1 MNGFDEEDDLNIAQD
16 TSADILNKGREA
28 SSDALANS
36 SFVDGD
42 GEPSVFPSGE
52 TNEWGGNLRN
62 EGRKVMLR
70 RDKNGKVSGYS
81 TTTSMITKDDD
92 GSFVVIP
99 TVVDGRELSSEDAVS
114 HYRKTGEYWGKAND
128 EDSAREIARKV
139 HERHQSGYQRKWND
153 YIHSHWDDMSDDIR
167 NDAGIA
173 EEHARRVGGN
183 SDMSNVA
190 QNQPTFTRDEMLD
203 RFANGGGYT
212 EEEVDSMTDDQYNDF
227 IKTSEEYFSAHPTME
242 MRRAKAQK
250 NKERWDYADN
260 LAKMADYVVQQTED
274 DPDFANDYSEAKKYS
289 EMLKQYGRNFG
300 NLSAE
305 DQIAFAENIGKMYED
320 AKNRRGFVEKMADSF
335 ARGHESFAAFIY
347 RGAKLLQPNELD
359 ESDMQT
365 LEGSRRTQELADIM
379 HPKQSGSYKDNKD
392 IGDWIDY
399 IAENAAENVERIA
412 VGAAAS
418 TAGAILAPY
427 LGVSAGVGAIAGGTA
442 GTLLLNG
449 GEAVSDQLD
458 EAASDKNINFSR
470 GHALAQTGW
479 YSILDGALGVDKFFG
494 NVFSKAVRALGK
506 GVVKE
511 GAAKALAETAKNS
524 TLGGFLKSYGRN
536 ILEEAIQEPAQSQIG
551 GRGRRYLQT
560 GSALTADEL
569 EAKRSGRDSNPV
581 LTATIDEGLGGAG
594 AAAILGFFG
603 GAANSINANR
613 VVKLYDN
620 MLKELKKETNYN
632 SFSTEE
638 RLLITQ
644 RLANDALLE
653 TSGIFKEGAKEKI
666 QKMSDEINSALSSQG
681 RAYVDMFKQQ
691 FSALPMDEALAA
703 ASAAGIKTRFN
714 ADSMN
719 GQREELSIGVD
730 GGETKTLT
738 SPETGIRVSRHVN
751 AEGKVSYAVENVPN
765 MKSPFANCVFDTGD
779 EKTDFEN
786 AVKYASELDVYNQYR
801 AKQQE
806 DKRKAIDRVYRN
818 MYGERSPELVFVDRP
833 NVAERKLLPV
843 GHKAAYV
850 LNGNRVLVDADAVDT
865 LGSLYTLLGHERS
878 HADIAEGFAKES
890 FAPGGPTAEQIGKV
904 EEGRQK
910 YFGKDKAGKEQIK
923 GSEKTTNLN
932 RQVSAFEVNDIYN
945 KAVDANGNF
954 SLGKFR
960 MEFEKLFDLDGVSD
974 KNLRKFADMLGSGK
988 NDAQSIRDGL
998 TALYINNEK
1007 RRKMIGTESGSPDVV
1022 RKGNDW
1028 GGDIVRTGEEMVVE
1042 RMSINDLYN
1051 ALSSSSRGLLSEGA
1065 ARLAKAIGIKMA
1077 FDMGVDPSLITSA
1090 DVQKE
1095 LGHILRSGYAGKTSK
1110 YERPGAITSNE
1121 DAAPEEAA
1129 NKAVESEDA
1138 PAATPVAPAETTA
1151 VETAPVAPKGGTYL
1165 EPMVDG
1171 EGEDIPVGTVIQ
1183 RKDGRM
1189 FTKAN
1194 NGWITDFEDKKVTTT
1209 DSDATADGW
1218 RYVTQGKAI
1227 PASTETKINKNS
1239 AQVDKKAPEKAE
1251 AVPQNASKATEKT
1264 ATEKAEEKPVE
1275 KKPEAGNFKQQHT
1288 AEVTK
1293 EASGGREVARF
1304 VDKDGVLHVKNEQDV
1319 GGKPRVTETLID
1331 KEGNIVPKPAE
1342 NAPQSA
1348 PSEKGVT
1355 SQAKPTEASKAAP
1368 VASEAK
1374 VAEKPA
1380 PKTEKDSLFDSMVES
1395 AESKTPAKKG
1405 ETKYDKARKI
1415 PGLPRN
1421 AKGKRLYPADPAE
1434 LLNQY
1439 EELLN
1444 HPDHTASTL
1453 REAIDTVNS
1462 DWGKKVTYKKV
1473 TDEHNARL
1481 AKIIEAANDRVSKLE
1496 DQQREE
1502 RGQRNADRAHNRQS
1516 VMSVEEERDM
1526 LKWYRDYMA
1535 NNAAW
1540 INAFIQGNRWNG
1552 LMAEPPVTYRFKPG
1566 TYYAYPVWGYRTSD
1580 DGTVREHD
1588 LEDKYPAREFFE
1600 VEYWDRNYKGHKKG
1614 DVKGIKFRDGADLN
1628 AYHMLFGKTTREST
1642 ATEPIRDQSKVDLS
1656 FHGAFGED
1664 KLADSGIE
1672 FDDRANGSDISYE
1685 EIFDQLVDQYYEMR
1699 DLWGKHQRGE
1709 GEAAMVAEM
1718 EAARE
1723 AERAAN
1729 PETEYNDQRIAED
1742 DEAMKALYGDEE
1754 FGTMADDI
1762 LLTAYEI
1769 FGDPDIMNK
1778 SEGEMIAGGV
1788 RNDIPE
1794 VYKTYSDTKL
1804 MRMAYDHDPNA
1815 FGLLYDRFMVNTKEN
1830 GGGLP
1835 HKFAILGVPEGRID
1849 DLCGKVWDRFLSNS
1863 MYRKSDSAY
1872 HKYNANTM
1880 ILGMA
1885 DFVYKDYKRLENGLA
1900 NRKGGETLNLDEAV
1914 EDDSGDKMN
1923 RMDAISQEAVDEIN
1937 ALNGHVNRYN
1947 EYRAAVDKVA
1957 NILEYLSDGRA
1968 KMLRALL
1975 AADSGIG
1982 EEAET
1987 VADTEHTDDFG
1998 NLESLKKLNSREK
2011 RYSTRTLAKAASLAG
2026 MPPYLYIHE
2035 LGDLFKEIK
2044 AAHTGKDRQGKRIAL
2059 MVEPEVEAAYTNNE
2073 LSDFMEDDRKGMWAF
2088 MTRLADERLDN
2099 ATIAKRWNDTLKDTG
2114 DSVGANTVRGVLS
2127 KAKLLYGWM
2136 DPRPS
2141 EGSKY
2146 QQQLSLDTEGQTS
2159 SREISDFA
2167 KMKLRT
2173 GLSEKKVTDIVRG
2186 RFGLGKLEA
2195 ANEVSK
2201 AKSAISRKTKSGV
2214 SQGDLFAAAGIAE
2227 EKAEA
2232 AKKVPFRELTNF
2244 IRDRIEKAEDGFV
2257 EIVNAVKDK
2266 YGVTDSLAT
2275 ERVERELRK
2284 ANARMEK
2291 ERAKKEGLRNTRMT
2305 ETPVVTPSTVKYGKA
2320 EQVEEVKQ
2328 KTFDDMVAD
2337 VREMM
2342 FEGISEQD
2350 IVSTVMND
2358 YGETE
2363 AIAKMVVARVRGES
2377 EDAAKVVRGG
2387 EKIGDGVKY
2396 HFFSEEFT
2404 ARDELVS
2411 RLGEGEVERLD
2422 KVWKDE
2428 QARKSAMRKVGA
2440 LMSFWNMDATKLS
2453 SLLAKR
2459 GLSEEKIA
2467 KTVNNKDFVQLVN
2480 AADGLGLTKE
2490 EIAKTIDNG
2499 NSEKVVSEL
2508 MGQGFTEI
2516 EAREM
2521 VASFLSD
2528 VGNSEEEQKIVS
2540 NFSAKALSGS
2550 RKDKSVIAEMMER
2563 HGAADAESYTSKSAT
2578 KRKRGSRESV
2588 LAMTQKDLFGDFFSF
2603 KSEDAAG
2610 GNEDIR
2616 YKTADEVLAMSDDE
2630 KRKNGILPSPSG
2642 MRRYVLDVH
2651 GKWGVWRGIIVP
2663 ETEEGRKEL
2672 DRDKAGRIG
2681 IWAKSLRDAIHIA
2694 KTNYIYDNS
2703 PFAYRRAK
2711 GNFTI
2716 EEKKAYNDISW
2727 RPVWIHGYTSDR
2739 PGGMAYWYPGK
2750 TEAKAQHKDYA
2761 AIIDEIERKIDAV
2774 QKREFENARRKNQ
2787 GSAGENDSSGGAG
2800 GRSGLGYGARGGRGV
2815 GASVSGVGGGV
2826 RPNIGARS
2834 GAAVIPSGEAGRVAK
2849 AGTAVQRDLFDPF
2862 YDRSVS
2868 LKTIIGENGAID
2880 DKNLPIA
2887 KQMLGGRKWHTLS
2900 HDEKRRIVDATG
2912 WQLNAKDG
2920 KWRKVGP
2927 GFDLEKTN
2935 RLGEVF
2941 DAVEDLRN
2949 KQKAT
2954 GRKVDEFALN
2964 QRITEEFRK
2973 AIPEEL
2979 LKMYP
2984 KLRELKFRIVDS
2996 IPHKGSNSV
3005 AAGGFDNRRFMI
3017 LFDKRFSPNGKE
3029 KNPQELFRV
3038 IFEHEVQHAI
3048 QNIEGFFGASR
3059 FAKPD
3064 NAVGLEMEREAHNTP
3079 YAEDGELLED
3089 TEMSSDTITSSGY
3102 PKPEREMDI
3111 RYKSSDDIVTSAED
3125 QAYLDAVKSGDT
3137 EAALRMIR
3145 KAAKKAMPNTKV
3157 VDEDGLPL
3165 VVYHGTNNPFNRFSE
3180 VNRGKNDYGWFGRG
3194 FYFFAPVNGDVDTAM
3209 SAAKDY
3215 GKRVVPAFVNIVNP
3229 NRTNAADTFTPDMVK
3244 ADRYSADAKSKGH
3257 DGTIAEHGDVDEIV
3271 AFNPTQIKSA
3281 DIAYDDDG
3289 NVIPLSHRFNPD
3301 MEDIRYKTSGL
3312 YTGSAAD
3319 YDVPSLLKVG
3329 TGEGSQVYGWGLYAS
3344 NQRGVAEDYAEWAKT
3359 DPLSRYTM
3367 IFRNGEKVR
3376 AVDSPTTLKETAE
3389 EYLQRLHISDIRW
3402 IKDTIKRG
3410 DRGFEAEVGNNVLLH
3425 FYGKEWENIFYNKM
3439 PEKMRQQVYR
3449 SSVMLARYVKDHIND
3464 YTYKEIPSTGRNIYE
3479 QTFFTNRAPGDES
3492 HLLNWYEPVSE
3503 ENARRAID
3511 AVKSLGLDQR
3521 DLDAT
3526 FGGDWENKLRE
3537 ATGQKVYQMVTDAFA
3552 NLDVDNAEKSASE
3565 LLAKFDI
3572 DGIKYPVD
3580 SYGKDVKNGDE
3591 AGWNYVS
3598 FRDDNITV
3606 DHKWV
3611 DGTQMFKTS
3620 DPAYIAADSA
3630 DAVFANRESQES
3642 KGLYWGKDIV
3652 RPSVKDRE
3660 LERIAQ
3666 EANDVPGAKDAV
3678 VEKAL
3683 GGEGLNER
3691 EMRQLVL
3698 IERDALNRLN
3708 GVATGMNT
3716 DNAKSRSEEYDL
3728 AQKGLDRISLAVQ
3741 RAISHAGATLREA
3754 QKAAWFDTTRDQLA
3768 YLERHVRA
3776 TMAKQGVSGEIP
3788 EAVKKMLDTQAK
3800 ALADANREVAKAQAE
3815 LAKANEEAKMLSRDL
3830 EIERARGGKPFRM
3843 SGDAREKL
3851 ASLSKKYGFS
3861 VTANTMNAIGA
3872 LARLG
3877 GVSNIRT
3884 AGPGEGTV
3892 ISLTDEMREC
3902 FGQILADAD
3911 GDFDKALGL
3920 IHGTMDNRFDSA
3932 FAQYR
3937 AEMEKTPS
3945 PDGTKSGKRK
3955 VIREKAKKQSEN
3967 FAQKNHPALDIG
3979 RIAPS
3984 GKNLDAMKRKVERER
3999 AEAIEM
4005 LGDFFANDEMKREVV
4020 GNYLRDF
4027 MRYYALENPSKTN
4040 DEVLQAMLDEA
4051 NAIDPEHEYRHAEM
4065 ADVLLGDNGYISR
4078 TRERVST
4085 RMANLQKAL
4094 SLAKSGDLKGAAKA
4108 AGISYRSDTDLIL
4121 ELDHKLRGKINRAL
4135 DSLDRAMA
4143 DSASGAG
4150 EDAAN
4155 ALRENINEMVNAL
4168 RDIHSGGDV
4177 GEMLDKYL
4185 HLVES
4190 MRNARRESTI
4200 LDTINRHIAELNRRL
4215 AENDFEPKAKRVKP
4229 NVESYS
4235 KVVRRKMEERDK
4247 LRKRFEAARASYEY
4261 RKRSSVARLT
4271 SDIFEILGEVK
4282 SIAGALDFSSVLRQ
4296 GGQLTWAHP
4305 LLFAKNFRKMLS
4317 VFLNEDKAQA
4327 AMDEIRSRPNAK
4339 YYEAAGV
4346 DFTDWGRDAVNKD
4359 DRFLLNQY
4367 RRITGWKPLRVSVEA
4382 SERAFSMYLNLMRA
4396 DVFDH
4401 LVAASTYGD
4410 ASKMSQKT
4418 LEAIGD
4424 FINIGS
4430 QRGAF
4435 HSHSEFEKA
4444 VKSSVPFLNSFL
4456 WSPRNVISRFQFL
4469 WQTAKLAMPWANP
4482 YGDKAL
4488 RGLFAK
4494 ELLRYFGG
4502 VAVAITF
4509 SKFISDLIRGD
4520 DEPPEDLVLDPRSSE
4535 FLKVKFGKTRVDFLS
4550 GLAQSIVFSARM
4562 APKWIGGGMTVNA
4575 RGEARPTDHT
4585 AVLGRFMRSK
4595 FSPAMGIIWDMG
4607 TGSTFDKQEIIYS
4620 NPFAYNKDEAGIVSY
4635 IAGQIFPL
4643 TLSDLWEQASQSG
4656 LSNAAI
4662 TSIGTILGLG
4672 TNTYDYNTYNNL
4684 SADYRFYKKLYT
4696 NAESQDEK
4704 DRLLK
4709 YYPMLKMAGSIEAQI
4724 KRVNKIKSDIKKLQ
4738 KAGGDTSVLDDML
4751 EREKKIAINMIM
4763 GFNHPGQTD

>member
-28 SSDALANS
+28 SSDALANTQGVQTPAVE
-36 SFVDGD
+36 FV
-42 GEPSVFPSGE
+42 PSVGTAPS
-52 TNEWGGNLRN
+52 
-62 EGRKVMLR
+62 
-70 RDKNGKVSGYS
+70 
-81 TTTSMITKDDD
+81 
-92 GSFVVIP
+92 
-99 TVVDGRELSSEDAVS
+99 
-114 HYRKTGEYWGKAND
+114 
-128 EDSAREIARKV
+128 
-139 HERHQSGYQRKWND
+139 
-153 YIHSHWDDMSDDIR
+153 
-167 NDAGIA
+167 
-173 EEHARRVGGN
+173 
-183 SDMSNVA
+183 
-190 QNQPTFTRDEMLD
+190 FTRDEMLD

-227 IKTSEEYFSAHPTME
+227 IKTSEEYFSTHPTME

-274 DPDFANDYSEAKKYS
+274 DPDLANDNSEAKKYS
-289 EMLKQYGRNFG
+289 EVLKQYGRNFG

-305 DQIAFAENIGKMYED
+305 DQIAFAENVGKMYED

-335 ARGHESFAAFIY
+335 ARGHESLAAFIY

-365 LEGSRRTQELADIM
+365 LEGSRRTQEIADIM

-427 LGVSAGVGAIAGGTA
+427 LGVSAGVGAIAGGTG

-494 NVFSKAVRALGK
+494 NVFSKAVRALGR

-569 EAKRSGRDSNPV
+569 EAKRSGKDSNPV

-751 AEGKVSYAVENVPN
+751 AEGKVSYAVENAPN

-786 AVKYASELDVYNQYR
+786 AVKYASELDIYNQYR

-1051 ALSSSSRGLLSEGA
+1051 ALSSSSRGILSEVA

-1138 PAATPVAPAETTA
+1138 PAATSAAPVETAT

-1183 RKDGRM
+1183 RRDGRM
-1189 FTKAN
+1189 FTKTE
-1194 NGWITDFEDKKVTTT
+1194 NGWVTDFEDKKVMTS
-1209 DSDATADGW
+1209 DSDATTGGW
-1218 RYVTQGKAI
+1218 RYVTQGKVT
-1227 PASTETKINKNS
+1227 PVSTETKINKNS

-1275 KKPEAGNFKQQHT
+1275 KKPEAGNSKQQHT

-1319 GGKPRVTETLID
+1319 GGKLRVTETLID
-1331 KEGNIVPKPAE
+1331 KEGNVVSKPAE
-1342 NAPQSA
+1342 NASQSA
-1348 PSEKGVT
+1348 PSEKDVT
-1355 SQAKPTEASKAAP
+1355 SQAKPTESAEAAP

-1374 VAEKPA
+1374 VEDKPTEKPA
-1380 PKTEKDSLFDSMVES
+1380 LKTEKDSLFDSMVES
-1395 AESKTPAKKG
+1395 AESKTPNKKG

-1421 AKGKRLYPADPAE
+1421 AKGRRLYPADPAE

-1439 EELLN
+1439 EKLLN

-1481 AKIIEAANDRVSKLE
+1481 AKIIDTANDRVSKLE

-1526 LKWYRDYMA
+1526 LKWYRGYMA

-1566 TYYAYPVWGYRTSD
+1566 TYYAYPVWGYRTVE

-1614 DVKGIKFRDGADLN
+1614 DVKGIKFRDDVDLN
-1628 AYHMLFGKTTREST
+1628 LYHMLFGKTTREST

-1699 DLWGKHQRGE
+1699 DLWGKHQGGE
-1709 GEAAMVAEM
+1709 GEAARVAEM

-1762 LLTAYEI
+1762 LLAAYEI

-1788 RNDIPE
+1788 RNYIPE
-1794 VYKTYSDTKL
+1794 VYKSYSDTKL

-1885 DFVYKDYKRLENGLA
+1885 DFIYKDYKRLENGLA
-1900 NRKGGETLNLDEAV
+1900 NRKGGEALNLDEAV
-1914 EDDSGDKMN
+1914 EDDSGDKMS
-1923 RMDAISQEAVDEIN
+1923 RMDAISQEAVDEVN
-1937 ALNGHVNRYN
+1937 ALNGRVNRYN

-1975 AADSGIG
+1975 TADSGIG

-2011 RYSTRTLAKAASLAG
+2011 RYSTRTLAKAAAIAG

-2044 AAHTGKDRQGKRIAL
+2044 AAHTGKDREGKRIAL
-2059 MVEPEVEAAYTNNE
+2059 MVEPEVETAYTNNE
-2073 LSDFMEDDRKGMWAF
+2073 LSDFMEDDKKGMWAF

-2146 QQQLSLDTEGQTS
+2146 QQQLGLDTEEQTS
-2159 SREISDFA
+2159 SREILDFA

-2173 GLSEKKVTDIVRG
+2173 GLSEKKVTDIVQG

-2305 ETPVVTPSTVKYGKA
+2305 ETPVVTPYTVKYGKA
-2320 EQVEEVKQ
+2320 ERVEEVKQ

-2342 FEGISEQD
+2342 SEGISEQD

-2377 EDAAKVVRGG
+2377 EDTAKVVGG
-2387 EKIGDGVKY
+2387 SEKIGDGVKY

-2490 EIAKTIDNG
+2490 EVAKTIDDG

-2550 RKDKSVIAEMMER
+2550 RKDKRVIAEMMER
-2563 HGAADAESYTSKSAT
+2563 HGAADTESYTSKSAT

-2588 LAMTQKDLFGDFFSF
+2588 LAMTQKELFGDLFSF

-2787 GSAGENDSSGGAG
+2787 GSAGENDSSGGTG

-2815 GASVSGVGGGV
+2815 GASVPGVGGGV
-2826 RPNIGARS
+2826 RPDIGARS

-2941 DAVEDLRN
+2941 DAVEDLRK

-2954 GRKVDEFALN
+2954 GREVDEFALN

-3017 LFDKRFSPNGKE
+3017 LFDKRFSPNGEE

-3089 TEMSSDTITSSGY
+3089 TELPSDTITSSGY

-3111 RYKSSDDIVTSAED
+3111 RYK
-3125 QAYLDAVKSGDT
+3125 
-3137 EAALRMIR
+3137 
-3145 KAAKKAMPNTKV
+3145 
-3157 VDEDGLPL
+3157 
-3165 VVYHGTNNPFNRFSE
+3165 
-3180 VNRGKNDYGWFGRG
+3180 
-3194 FYFFAPVNGDVDTAM
+3194 
-3209 SAAKDY
+3209 
-3215 GKRVVPAFVNIVNP
+3215 
-3229 NRTNAADTFTPDMVK
+3229 
-3244 ADRYSADAKSKGH
+3244 
-3257 DGTIAEHGDVDEIV
+3257 
-3271 AFNPTQIKSA
+3271 
-3281 DIAYDDDG
+3281 
-3289 NVIPLSHRFNPD
+3289 
-3301 MEDIRYKTSGL
+3301 TSGL
-3312 YTGSAAD
+3312 YTGSSAN
-3319 YDVPSLLKVG
+3319 YDAPSLLKVG

-3389 EYLQRLHISDIRW
+3389 EYLQRLHISDVRW
-3402 IKDTIKRG
+3402 IKDAIKRG
-3410 DRGFEAEVGNNVLLH
+3410 DRGLEAEVINNVLLH

-3464 YTYKEIPSTGRNIYE
+3464 YTYKEIPPTGRNVYE

-3503 ENARRAID
+3503 ENAKRAID
-3511 AVKSLGLDQR
+3511 AVKSLGLDRR

-3526 FGGDWENKLRE
+3526 FGSDWENKLRE

-3620 DPAYIAADSA
+3620 DPAYIAADSD

-3788 EAVKKMLDTQAK
+3788 EAVKKMLDEQAK

-3945 PDGTKSGKRK
+3945 PDGTKSGKRR
-3955 VIREKAKKQSEN
+3955 VIREKAKKQSED
-3967 FAQKNHPALDIG
+3967 FVQKNHPALDIG

-4027 MRYYALENPSKTN
+4027 MRYYALENPSRTN
-4040 DEVLQAMLDEA
+4040 DEVLQAMVDEA

-4065 ADVLLGDNGYISR
+4065 ADVLLGDNGYTSR

-4085 RMANLQKAL
+4085 RMADLQKAL

-4150 EDAAN
+4150 ENAAN

-4177 GEMLDKYL
+4177 VEMLDKYL

-4190 MRNARRESTI
+4190 MKNARRESTI

-4327 AMDEIRSRPNAK
+4327 TMDEIRSRPNAK

-4410 ASKMSQKT
+4410 ASKMSQKA
-4418 LEAIGD
+4418 LKAIGD

-4509 SKFISDLIRGD
+4509 AKFISDLIRGD

-4535 FLKVKFGKTRVDFLS
+4535 FLKVKFGNTRVDFLS

-4585 AVLGRFMRSK
+4585 AVLGRFLRSK

-4607 TGSTFDKQEIIYS
+4607 TGSTFDKQEITYS

-4684 SADYRFYKKLYT
+4684 SADYKFYKRLYV

-4738 KAGGDTSVLDDML
+4738 KVGGDTSVLDDML

>member
-1 MNGFDEEDDLNIAQD
+1 
-16 TSADILNKGREA
+16 
-28 SSDALANS
+28 
-36 SFVDGD
+36 
-42 GEPSVFPSGE
+42 
-52 TNEWGGNLRN
+52 
-62 EGRKVMLR
+62 
-70 RDKNGKVSGYS
+70 
-81 TTTSMITKDDD
+81 
-92 GSFVVIP
+92 
-99 TVVDGRELSSEDAVS
+99 
-114 HYRKTGEYWGKAND
+114 
-128 EDSAREIARKV
+128 
-139 HERHQSGYQRKWND
+139 
-153 YIHSHWDDMSDDIR
+153 
-167 NDAGIA
+167 
-173 EEHARRVGGN
+173 
-183 SDMSNVA
+183 
-190 QNQPTFTRDEMLD
+190 
-203 RFANGGGYT
+203 
-212 EEEVDSMTDDQYNDF
+212 
-227 IKTSEEYFSAHPTME
+227 
-242 MRRAKAQK
+242 
-250 NKERWDYADN
+250 
-260 LAKMADYVVQQTED
+260 
-274 DPDFANDYSEAKKYS
+274 
-289 EMLKQYGRNFG
+289 
-300 NLSAE
+300 
-305 DQIAFAENIGKMYED
+305 
-320 AKNRRGFVEKMADSF
+320 
-335 ARGHESFAAFIY
+335 
-347 RGAKLLQPNELD
+347 
-359 ESDMQT
+359 
-365 LEGSRRTQELADIM
+365 
-379 HPKQSGSYKDNKD
+379 
-392 IGDWIDY
+392 
-399 IAENAAENVERIA
+399 
-412 VGAAAS
+412 
-418 TAGAILAPY
+418 
-427 LGVSAGVGAIAGGTA
+427 
-442 GTLLLNG
+442 
-449 GEAVSDQLD
+449 
-458 EAASDKNINFSR
+458 
-470 GHALAQTGW
+470 
-479 YSILDGALGVDKFFG
+479 
-494 NVFSKAVRALGK
+494 
-506 GVVKE
+506 
-511 GAAKALAETAKNS
+511 
-524 TLGGFLKSYGRN
+524 
-536 ILEEAIQEPAQSQIG
+536 
-551 GRGRRYLQT
+551 
-560 GSALTADEL
+560 
-569 EAKRSGRDSNPV
+569 
-581 LTATIDEGLGGAG
+581 
-594 AAAILGFFG
+594 
-603 GAANSINANR
+603 
-613 VVKLYDN
+613 
-620 MLKELKKETNYN
+620 
-632 SFSTEE
+632 
-638 RLLITQ
+638 
-644 RLANDALLE
+644 
-653 TSGIFKEGAKEKI
+653 
-666 QKMSDEINSALSSQG
+666 
-681 RAYVDMFKQQ
+681 
-691 FSALPMDEALAA
+691 
-703 ASAAGIKTRFN
+703 
-714 ADSMN
+714 
-719 GQREELSIGVD
+719 
-730 GGETKTLT
+730 
-738 SPETGIRVSRHVN
+738 
-751 AEGKVSYAVENVPN
+751 
-765 MKSPFANCVFDTGD
+765 
-779 EKTDFEN
+779 
-786 AVKYASELDVYNQYR
+786 
-801 AKQQE
+801 
-806 DKRKAIDRVYRN
+806 
-818 MYGERSPELVFVDRP
+818 
-833 NVAERKLLPV
+833 
-843 GHKAAYV
+843 
-850 LNGNRVLVDADAVDT
+850 
-865 LGSLYTLLGHERS
+865 
-878 HADIAEGFAKES
+878 
-890 FAPGGPTAEQIGKV
+890 
-904 EEGRQK
+904 
-910 YFGKDKAGKEQIK
+910 
-923 GSEKTTNLN
+923 
-932 RQVSAFEVNDIYN
+932 
-945 KAVDANGNF
+945 
-954 SLGKFR
+954 
-960 MEFEKLFDLDGVSD
+960 
-974 KNLRKFADMLGSGK
+974 
-988 NDAQSIRDGL
+988 
-998 TALYINNEK
+998 
-1007 RRKMIGTESGSPDVV
+1007 
-1022 RKGNDW
+1022 
-1028 GGDIVRTGEEMVVE
+1028 
-1042 RMSINDLYN
+1042 
-1051 ALSSSSRGLLSEGA
+1051 
-1065 ARLAKAIGIKMA
+1065 
-1077 FDMGVDPSLITSA
+1077 
-1090 DVQKE
+1090 
-1095 LGHILRSGYAGKTSK
+1095 
-1110 YERPGAITSNE
+1110 
-1121 DAAPEEAA
+1121 
-1129 NKAVESEDA
+1129 
-1138 PAATPVAPAETTA
+1138 
-1151 VETAPVAPKGGTYL
+1151 
-1165 EPMVDG
+1165 
-1171 EGEDIPVGTVIQ
+1171 
-1183 RKDGRM
+1183 
-1189 FTKAN
+1189 
-1194 NGWITDFEDKKVTTT
+1194 
-1209 DSDATADGW
+1209 
-1218 RYVTQGKAI
+1218 
-1227 PASTETKINKNS
+1227 
-1239 AQVDKKAPEKAE
+1239 
-1251 AVPQNASKATEKT
+1251 
-1264 ATEKAEEKPVE
+1264 
-1275 KKPEAGNFKQQHT
+1275 
-1288 AEVTK
+1288 
-1293 EASGGREVARF
+1293 
-1304 VDKDGVLHVKNEQDV
+1304 
-1319 GGKPRVTETLID
+1319 
-1331 KEGNIVPKPAE
+1331 
-1342 NAPQSA
+1342 
-1348 PSEKGVT
+1348 
-1355 SQAKPTEASKAAP
+1355 
-1368 VASEAK
+1368 
-1374 VAEKPA
+1374 
-1380 PKTEKDSLFDSMVES
+1380 MVES
-1395 AESKTPAKKG
+1395 VESKTPAKKG

-1421 AKGKRLYPADPAE
+1421 AKGRRLYPADPAE

-1439 EELLN
+1439 EKLLN

-1462 DWGKKVTYKKV
+1462 DWGRKVTYKKV

-1481 AKIIEAANDRVSKLE
+1481 AKIIETANDRVSKLE

-1502 RGQRNADRAHNRQS
+1502 RGQRNADRAHNRQA

-1526 LKWYRDYMA
+1526 LKWYRGYMA
-1535 NNAAW
+1535 DKAAW
-1540 INAFIQGNRWNG
+1540 IKAFIQGDRWKG
-1552 LMAEPPVTYRFKPG
+1552 IMQEPPVTYRFKPG
-1566 TYYAYPVWGYRTSD
+1566 TYYAYPVWGYRTVE

-1588 LEDKYPAREFFE
+1588 LEEKFPASEFFE
-1600 VEYWDRNYKGHKKG
+1600 VEYWNRNYKDNKKG
-1614 DVKGIKFRDGADLN
+1614 DVKGIKFRDGADLS
-1628 AYHMLFGKTTREST
+1628 AYHMLFGKTTGEST
-1642 ATEPIRDQSKVDLS
+1642 AINPVRDQSKVILGFDS
-1656 FHGAFGED
+1656 AFGGD
-1664 KLADSGIE
+1664 ALADSGIE
-1672 FDDRANGSDISYE
+1672 FDDTANGSNITAA

-1699 DLWGKHQRGE
+1699 DLWDEHQRGGRE
-1709 GEAAMVAEM
+1709 EAWAAEM
-1718 EAARE
+1718 EASRE

-1762 LLTAYEI
+1762 LLTEYEI

-1788 RNDIPE
+1788 RNNIPE
-1794 VYKTYSDTKL
+1794 VYKSYSDTKL

-1815 FGLLYDRFMVNTKEN
+1815 FGLLYDRFMVNTKDN

-1885 DFVYKDYKRLENGLA
+1885 DFIYKDYKRLENGLA
-1900 NRKGGETLNLDEAV
+1900 NRKGGEALNLDEAV

-1923 RMDAISQEAVDEIN
+1923 RMDAISQEAVDEID
-1937 ALNGHVNRYN
+1937 ALNGRVNRYN
-1947 EYRAAVDKVA
+1947 EYRAAADKVA

-1975 AADSGIG
+1975 TADSGIG
-1982 EEAET
+1982 EETET

-2044 AAHTGKDRQGKRIAL
+2044 AAHIGKDREGKRIAL

-2073 LSDFMEDDRKGMWAF
+2073 LSDFMEEDKKGMWAF

-2099 ATIAKRWNDTLKDTG
+2099 ETIAKRWNDTLKADG

-2127 KAKLLYGWM
+2127 KAKLLYGWK

-2146 QQQLSLDTEGQTS
+2146 QQQLGLDTEGQTS
-2159 SREISDFA
+2159 SREIFDFA

-2173 GLSEKKVTDIVRG
+2173 GLSEKKVTDMVQG
-2186 RFGLGKLEA
+2186 RFGLGNLEA
-2195 ANEVSK
+2195 ANVVSK
-2201 AKSAISRKTKSGV
+2201 AKSATSRKAKSGM

-2291 ERAKKEGLRNTRMT
+2291 ERAKREGLRNTRMT

-2342 FEGISEQD
+2342 SEGISEQD

-2377 EDAAKVVRGG
+2377 EDAAKVVRGS

-2550 RKDKSVIAEMMER
+2550 RKDKRVIAEMMER
-2563 HGAADAESYTSKSAT
+2563 HGAANTESYTSKSAT

-2588 LAMTQKDLFGDFFSF
+2588 LAMTQKELFGDLFSF

-2610 GNEDIR
+2610 GNENIR
-2616 YKTADEVLAMSDDE
+2616 YKTTDEVLAMSDDE
-2630 KRKNGILPSPSG
+2630 KRKDGVLPSPSG

-2651 GKWGVWRGIIVP
+2651 GEWGVWRGIIVP
-2663 ETEEGRKEL
+2663 ETKEGRKKL
-2672 DRDKAGRIG
+2672 DRDKAGEIG

-2703 PFAYRRAK
+2703 PFAYDRDK
-2711 GNFTI
+2711 GDFTI

-2739 PGGMAYWYPGK
+2739 PGGVAYWYPGK

-2787 GSAGENDSSGGAG
+2787 GSAVENDSSGGTG

-2815 GASVSGVGGGV
+2815 GASVPGVGGGV
-2826 RPNIGARS
+2826 RPDIGAGS
-2834 GAAVIPSGEAGRVAK
+2834 GAAVIPPGEAGRVAK

-2996 IPHKGSNSV
+2996 IPYKGSNSV

-3029 KNPQELFRV
+3029 ENPQELFRV

-3064 NAVGLEMEREAHNTP
+3064 NAVVLEMEREAHNTP

-3089 TEMSSDTITSSGY
+3089 TELPSDTITSSGY
-3102 PKPEREMDI
+3102 HKPEREM
-3111 RYKSSDDIVTSAED
+3111 
-3125 QAYLDAVKSGDT
+3125 
-3137 EAALRMIR
+3137 
-3145 KAAKKAMPNTKV
+3145 
-3157 VDEDGLPL
+3157 
-3165 VVYHGTNNPFNRFSE
+3165 
-3180 VNRGKNDYGWFGRG
+3180 
-3194 FYFFAPVNGDVDTAM
+3194 
-3209 SAAKDY
+3209 
-3215 GKRVVPAFVNIVNP
+3215 
-3229 NRTNAADTFTPDMVK
+3229 
-3244 ADRYSADAKSKGH
+3244 
-3257 DGTIAEHGDVDEIV
+3257 
-3271 AFNPTQIKSA
+3271 
-3281 DIAYDDDG
+3281 
-3289 NVIPLSHRFNPD
+3289 
-3301 MEDIRYKTSGL
+3301 DIRYKTSGL

-3344 NQRGVAEDYAEWAKT
+3344 NRRGVAEDYAEWAKT

-3389 EYLQRLHISDIRW
+3389 EYLQRLHISDVRW
-3402 IKDTIKRG
+3402 IKDAIKRG
-3410 DRGFEAEVGNNVLLH
+3410 DRGLEAEVINNVLLH

-3464 YTYKEIPSTGRNIYE
+3464 YTYKEIPPTGRNVYE

-3503 ENARRAID
+3503 ENAKRAIA
-3511 AVKSLGLDQR
+3511 AVKSLGLDRR

-3526 FGGDWENKLRE
+3526 FGSDWENKLRE

-3611 DGTQMFKTS
+3611 DGTQMFKSS

-3666 EANDVPGAKDAV
+3666 EANDVPGAKDALV
-3678 VEKAL
+3678 DKAL

-3728 AQKGLDRISLAVQ
+3728 AQKGLDRVSLAVQ

-3788 EAVKKMLDTQAK
+3788 EAVRKMLDEQAK
-3800 ALADANREVAKAQAE
+3800 ALEDANREVAKAQAE

-3861 VTANTMNAIGA
+3861 VTANTMSAIGA

-3945 PDGTKSGKRK
+3945 PDGTKSGKRR
-3955 VIREKAKKQSEN
+3955 VIREKAKKQSED
-3967 FAQKNHPALDIG
+3967 FVQKNYPALDVG

-4065 ADVLLGDNGYISR
+4065 ADVLLGDNGYTSR

-4190 MRNARRESTI
+4190 MRNAKRESTI

-4235 KVVRRKMEERDK
+4235 KAVRRKMEERDK

-4261 RKRSSVARLT
+4261 RKRSPIARLT

-4327 AMDEIRSRPNAK
+4327 IMDEIRSRPNAK

-4410 ASKMSQKT
+4410 ASKMPQKA

-4435 HSHSEFEKA
+4435 HNHSEFEKA

-4535 FLKVKFGKTRVDFLS
+4535 FLKVKFGNTRVDFLS
-4550 GLAQSIVFSARM
+4550 GLAQSIIFSARM

-4585 AVLGRFMRSK
+4585 AVLGRFLRSK
-4595 FSPAMGIIWDMG
+4595 FSPAMGILWDMG
-4607 TGSTFDKQEIIYS
+4607 IGSTFDRQEITYS
-4620 NPFAYNKDEAGIVSY
+4620 NPFAYNKDEVGFVSY

-4656 LSNAAI
+4656 LSNAVI

-4672 TNTYDYNTYNNL
+4672 SNTYDYNTYNNL
-4684 SADYRFYKKLYT
+4684 SADYKFYKKLYV

-4704 DRLLK
+4704 DRLLR

>member
-28 SSDALANS
+28 SSDALANTQEAQAPAVES
-36 SFVDGD
+36 V
-42 GEPSVFPSGE
+42 PSVGTAPS
-52 TNEWGGNLRN
+52 
-62 EGRKVMLR
+62 
-70 RDKNGKVSGYS
+70 
-81 TTTSMITKDDD
+81 
-92 GSFVVIP
+92 
-99 TVVDGRELSSEDAVS
+99 
-114 HYRKTGEYWGKAND
+114 
-128 EDSAREIARKV
+128 
-139 HERHQSGYQRKWND
+139 
-153 YIHSHWDDMSDDIR
+153 
-167 NDAGIA
+167 
-173 EEHARRVGGN
+173 
-183 SDMSNVA
+183 
-190 QNQPTFTRDEMLD
+190 FTRDEMLN

-212 EEEVDSMTDDQYNDF
+212 EEEVDSMTDDQYRDF
-227 IKTSEEYFSAHPTME
+227 VKTSEEYFSEHPTME
-242 MRRAKAQK
+242 MQRAKAQK
-250 NKERWDYADN
+250 NKEKWDYADS

-274 DPDFANDYSEAKKYS
+274 DPDFANDNSEAKKYS
-289 EMLKQYGRNFG
+289 EILKQYGRNFG
-300 NLSAE
+300 NLSTE

-320 AKNRRGFVEKMADSF
+320 AKNRRGFVDKMADSF
-335 ARGHESFAAFIY
+335 ARGHESLAAFIY

-427 LGVSAGVGAIAGGTA
+427 VGVSAGVGAIAGGTA

-494 NVFSKAVRALGK
+494 KVFSKAVKNLGM
-506 GVVKE
+506 GVIKE
-511 GAAKALAETAKNS
+511 GVEKWAEETAKS
-524 TLGGFLKSYGRN
+524 ATLKGFLKNYGKN

-569 EAKRSGRDSNPV
+569 EAKRSGKDSNPV

-714 ADSMN
+714 TDSMN
-719 GQREELSIGVD
+719 GQQEELSIGVD
-730 GGETKTLT
+730 GGETRTLT

-806 DKRKAIDRVYRN
+806 DKRKAIDRVYKN

-843 GHKAAYV
+843 GHKAAYD

-904 EEGRQK
+904 KEGRQK
-910 YFGKDKAGKEQIK
+910 YFGKDKAGEEQIK

-960 MEFEKLFDLDGVSD
+960 MEFEKLFDLDRVSD

-998 TALYINNEK
+998 IALYINNEK

-1028 GGDIVRTGEEMVVE
+1028 GEDVARTGEEMVVE

-1051 ALSSSSRGLLSEGA
+1051 ALSSASRGLLTEGA
-1065 ARLAKAIGIKMA
+1065 ARLARAVGIKMA

-1110 YERPGAITSNE
+1110 YERPGTITSNE
-1121 DAAPEEAA
+1121 DAVPEEPA
-1129 NKAVESEDA
+1129 NKTVESEDA
-1138 PAATPVAPAETTA
+1138 PVATPVAPMETAT

-1183 RKDGRM
+1183 RRDGRM
-1189 FTKAN
+1189 FTKTE
-1194 NGWITDFEDKKVTTT
+1194 NGWVTDFEDKKVTTT

-1218 RYVTQGKAI
+1218 RYVTQGKAT
-1227 PASTETKINKNS
+1227 PASTETKINKSS
-1239 AQVDKKAPEKAE
+1239 AQVDKKAPEKRAEKAIRAESTAQTAQNTE
-1251 AVPQNASKATEKT
+1251 AVEPKTTAKESLAVSKIEAPAPISDDFVPHGMKTKVGLIKEDVAGRIFNIDQNIKIMGIDVHGSRIRGDNRADSDLDVV
-1264 ATEKAEEKPVE
+1264 VE
-1275 KKPEAGNFKQQHT
+1275 FDGDWSESALFDALH
-1288 AEVTK
+1288 K
-1293 EASGGREVARF
+1293 EPFEI
-1304 VDKDGVLHVKNEQDV
+1304 DGVKIDINPITK
-1319 GGKPRVTETLID
+1319 GKSGSL
-1331 KEGNIVPKPAE
+1331 KEYMARSSKPTE
-1342 NAPQSA
+1342 NAPRSA

-1374 VAEKPA
+1374 TEEKSAEKPA

-1439 EELLN
+1439 EKLLN

-1462 DWGKKVTYKKV
+1462 DWGRKVTYKKV

-1481 AKIIEAANDRVSKLE
+1481 AKIIETANDRVSKLE

-1566 TYYAYPVWGYRTSD
+1566 TYYAYPVWGYRTVE

-1642 ATEPIRDQSKVDLS
+1642 ATEPIRDQSKVNLS

-1685 EIFDQLVDQYYEMR
+1685 EIFDQLVDQYYEML
-1699 DLWGKHQRGE
+1699 DKWDEHQRNE
-1709 GEAAMVAEM
+1709 GEASAIAEM

-1762 LLTAYEI
+1762 LLAAYEI

-1794 VYKTYSDTKL
+1794 VYKSYSDTKL

-1885 DFVYKDYKRLENGLA
+1885 DFIYKDYKRLENGLA
-1900 NRKGGETLNLDEAV
+1900 NRKGGEALNLDEAV
-1914 EDDSGDKMN
+1914 EDDSGDKMS
-1923 RMDAISQEAVDEIN
+1923 RMDAISQEAVDEVN
-1937 ALNGHVNRYN
+1937 ALNGRVNRYN

-2011 RYSTRTLAKAASLAG
+2011 RYSTRTLAKAAAIAG

-2044 AAHTGKDRQGKRIAL
+2044 AAHTGKDREGKRIAL
-2059 MVEPEVEAAYTNNE
+2059 MVEPEVETAYTNNE

-2099 ATIAKRWNDTLKDTG
+2099 ATIAKRWNDTLKDDG

-2127 KAKLLYGWM
+2127 KAKLLYGWV

-2146 QQQLSLDTEGQTS
+2146 QQQLGLDTEGQTS
-2159 SREISDFA
+2159 SREILDFA

-2173 GLSEKKVTDIVRG
+2173 GLSEKKVTDMVQG
-2186 RFGLGKLEA
+2186 RFGLGNLEA
-2195 ANEVSK
+2195 ANVVSK
-2201 AKSAISRKTKSGV
+2201 AKSATSRKAKSDMG
-2214 SQGDLFAAAGIAE
+2214 QGDLFAAAGIAE

-2342 FEGISEQD
+2342 SEGISEQD

-2377 EDAAKVVRGG
+2377 EDAAKIVRGG

-2490 EIAKTIDNG
+2490 EVAKTIDNG

-2550 RKDKSVIAEMMER
+2550 RKDRRVIAEMMER
-2563 HGAADAESYTSKSAT
+2563 HGAADTESYTSKSAT

-2588 LAMTQKDLFGDFFSF
+2588 LAMTQKELFGDLFSF

-2750 TEAKAQHKDYA
+2750 TEAKAQRKDYA

-2787 GSAGENDSSGGAG
+2787 GSAGKNDSSGGTG

-2815 GASVSGVGGGV
+2815 GASASGVGGGV

-2954 GRKVDEFALN
+2954 GREVDEFALN
-2964 QRITEEFRK
+2964 QRITEEFLK

-2996 IPHKGSNSV
+2996 IPYKGSNSV

-3017 LFDKRFSPNGKE
+3017 MFDKRFSPNGKE

-3319 YDVPSLLKVG
+3319 YDAPSLLKVG
-3329 TGEGSQVYGWGLYAS
+3329 TGEGTQVYGWGLYAS

-3402 IKDTIKRG
+3402 IKDAIKRG

-3606 DHKWV
+3606 DHKWI

-3678 VEKAL
+3678 VDKAL

-3698 IERDALNRLN
+3698 IERDALNRLSD
-3708 GVATGMNT
+3708 VATGMNT

-3945 PDGTKSGKRK
+3945 PDGTKSGKRR
-3955 VIREKAKKQSEN
+3955 VIREKAKKQSED
-3967 FAQKNHPALDIG
+3967 FVQKNYPALDVG

-4005 LGDFFANDEMKREVV
+4005 LGDFFANDEMKREAV
-4020 GNYLRDF
+4020 GDYLRDF

-4051 NAIDPEHEYRHAEM
+4051 NAIDPEHEYRQAEM
-4065 ADVLLGDNGYISR
+4065 ADVLLGDNGYTSR

-4085 RMANLQKAL
+4085 RMANLQKAF
-4094 SLAKSGDLKGAAKA
+4094 SLAKSGDLKGAAEA
-4108 AGISYRSDTDLIL
+4108 AGISYSSDTDLIL

-4155 ALRENINEMVNAL
+4155 VLRENINEMVNAL

-4190 MRNARRESTI
+4190 MKNARRESTI

-4261 RKRSSVARLT
+4261 RKLSSVARLT
-4271 SDIFEILGEVK
+4271 SEIFEFLGEVK

-4339 YYEAAGV
+4339 YYEKAGV

-4410 ASKMSQKT
+4410 ASKMPQKA

-4435 HSHSEFEKA
+4435 HSHSEFEKK
-4444 VKSSVPFLNSFL
+4444 VESSVPFLNSFL

-4509 SKFISDLIRGD
+4509 AKFLSDLIRGD

-4585 AVLGRFMRSK
+4585 AVLGRFLRSK

-4684 SADYRFYKKLYT
+4684 SADYKFYKRLYV

-4738 KAGGDTSVLDDML
+4738 KVGGDTSVLDDML

>member
-81 TTTSMITKDDD
+81 TTTSMTTKDDD

-99 TVVDGRELSSEDAVS
+99 TVVDGRELSPEDAVS

-190 QNQPTFTRDEMLD
+190 QNQPSFTRDEMLD

-212 EEEVDSMTDDQYNDF
+212 EEEVDSMTDDQYRDF
-227 IKTSEEYFSAHPTME
+227 IKTSEEYFAAHPTMK

-250 NKERWDYADN
+250 NKEKWDYADS

-289 EMLKQYGRNFG
+289 EILKQYGRNFG

-320 AKNRRGFVEKMADSF
+320 AKNRRGLVEKMADSF
-335 ARGHESFAAFIY
+335 ARGHESLAAFIY

-427 LGVSAGVGAIAGGTA
+427 VGVSAGVGAIAGGTA

-494 NVFSKAVRALGK
+494 KVFSKAVKNLGM
-506 GVVKE
+506 GVIKE
-511 GAAKALAETAKNS
+511 GVEKWAEETAKS
-524 TLGGFLKSYGRN
+524 ATLKGFLKNYGKN

-613 VVKLYDN
+613 VVRLYDN
-620 MLKELKKETNYN
+620 MLKELKRETNYN
-632 SFSTEE
+632 SFSTKE

-714 ADSMN
+714 TDSMN
-719 GQREELSIGVD
+719 GQQEELSIGVD
-730 GGETKTLT
+730 GGETRTLT

-751 AEGKVSYAVENVPN
+751 AEGKVSYVVENVPN

-806 DKRKAIDRVYRN
+806 DKRKAIDRVYKN

-843 GHKAAYV
+843 GHKAAYD

-904 EEGRQK
+904 KEGRQK

-1028 GGDIVRTGEEMVVE
+1028 GEDIARTGEEMVVE

-1110 YERPGAITSNE
+1110 YERPGTITSNE
-1121 DAAPEEAA
+1121 DAAPEEIA
-1129 NKAVESEDA
+1129 NKTVESEDA
-1138 PAATPVAPAETTA
+1138 PAATPVVPAETTA
-1151 VETAPVAPKGGTYL
+1151 VETAPVAPEGGTYL

-1171 EGEDIPVGTVIQ
+1171 EGENIPVGTVIQ

-1189 FTKAN
+1189 FTKSD
-1194 NGWITDFEDKKVTTT
+1194 NGWITDFEDKKVTTS
-1209 DSDATADGW
+1209 DSDATDGGW
-1218 RYVTQGKAI
+1218 RYVTKGNSVPKDSAA
-1227 PASTETKINKNS
+1227 PTETKINKNS
-1239 AQVDKKAPEKAE
+1239 AQVDKKAPEKPIEKAIRAENTAQTAQNTKAAEPKTTAKESLAVSKAE
-1251 AVPQNASKATEKT
+1251 APAPISDDFVPHGMKTKVGLIKEDVAGRIFNIDQNIKIVGIDVHGSRIRGDNRADSDLDVV
-1264 ATEKAEEKPVE
+1264 VE
-1275 KKPEAGNFKQQHT
+1275 FDGDWSESALFDALH
-1288 AEVTK
+1288 K
-1293 EASGGREVARF
+1293 EPFEI
-1304 VDKDGVLHVKNEQDV
+1304 DGVKIDINPITK
-1319 GGKPRVTETLID
+1319 GKSGSL
-1331 KEGNIVPKPAE
+1331 KEYMARSSKPTE

-1355 SQAKPTEASKAAP
+1355 SWSKPAKASRAAP

-1374 VAEKPA
+1374 TEEKSAEKPA

-1395 AESKTPAKKG
+1395 AESKKPAKKG

-1415 PGLPRN
+1415 PRLPRN
-1421 AKGKRLYPADPAE
+1421 AKGRRLYPADPAE

-1439 EELLN
+1439 EKLLN

-1462 DWGKKVTYKKV
+1462 DWGRKVTYKKV

-1481 AKIIEAANDRVSKLE
+1481 AKIIETANDRVSKLE

-1526 LKWYRDYMA
+1526 LKWYRGYMA
-1535 NNAAW
+1535 DKAAW
-1540 INAFIQGNRWNG
+1540 IKAFIQGDRWKG
-1552 LMAEPPVTYRFKPG
+1552 IMQEPPVTYRFKPG
-1566 TYYAYPVWGYRTSD
+1566 TYYAYPVWGYRTVE
-1580 DGTVREHD
+1580 DGTVREHE
-1588 LEDKYPAREFFE
+1588 LEEKFPAGEFFE
-1600 VEYWDRNYKGHKKG
+1600 VELWDRNYKDNKKG

-1642 ATEPIRDQSKVDLS
+1642 ATEPVRDQSKVSLS

-1664 KLADSGIE
+1664 KLADSGME
-1672 FDDRANGSDISYE
+1672 FDDRVNGSDITTA

-1699 DLWGKHQRGE
+1699 DLWDEHQRGD
-1709 GEAAMVAEM
+1709 GEEAWAAEM
-1718 EAARE
+1718 EASRE

-1778 SEGEMIAGGV
+1778 SEGEIIAGGV
-1788 RNDIPE
+1788 RNNIPE
-1794 VYKTYSDTKL
+1794 VYKSYSDTKL

-1815 FGLLYDRFMVNTKEN
+1815 FGLLYHRFMVNTKDN

-1885 DFVYKDYKRLENGLA
+1885 DFIYKDYKRLENGLA

-1923 RMDAISQEAVDEIN
+1923 RMDAISQEAVDEID
-1937 ALNGHVNRYN
+1937 ALNGRVNRYN
-1947 EYRAAVDKVA
+1947 EYRAAADKVA

-2011 RYSTRTLAKAASLAG
+2011 RYSTRTLAKAASIAG

-2044 AAHTGKDRQGKRIAL
+2044 AAHTGKDREGKRIAL

-2073 LSDFMEDDRKGMWAF
+2073 LSDFMEDDKKGMWAF

-2099 ATIAKRWNDTLKDTG
+2099 ATIAKRWNDTLKEDG

-2127 KAKLLYGWM
+2127 KAKLLYGWV

-2146 QQQLSLDTEGQTS
+2146 QQQLGLDTEGQTS
-2159 SREISDFA
+2159 SREILDFA

-2173 GLSEKKVTDIVRG
+2173 GLSEKKVTDIVQG

-2291 ERAKKEGLRNTRMT
+2291 ERAKKERARSTRMMEVPGPT
-2305 ETPVVTPSTVKYGKA
+2305 SSTVKYGKA
-2320 EQVEEVKQ
+2320 EQVDEVKQ

-2342 FEGISEQD
+2342 SEGISEQD

-2377 EDAAKVVRGG
+2377 EDAAKVVGG
-2387 EKIGDGVKY
+2387 SEKIGDGVKY

-2440 LMSFWNMDATKLS
+2440 LMSFWNMDAAKLS
-2453 SLLAKR
+2453 SLLSRR

-2467 KTVNNKDFVQLVN
+2467 KTVNGKDFVQLVN

-2540 NFSAKALSGS
+2540 NFSAKAFSGS
-2550 RKDKSVIAEMMER
+2550 RKDKRVIAEMMER
-2563 HGAADAESYTSKSAT
+2563 HGAAETESYTSKSTT

-2588 LAMTQKDLFGDFFSF
+2588 LATTQKELFGDLFSF
-2603 KSEDAAG
+2603 KSENAAG
-2610 GNEDIR
+2610 GNENIR
-2616 YKTADEVLAMSDDE
+2616 YKTTDEVLAMSDDE
-2630 KRKNGILPSPSG
+2630 KRKDGVLPSPSG
-2642 MRRYVLDVH
+2642 MRRYVLDVD

-2663 ETEEGRKEL
+2663 ETEEGRKKL
-2672 DRDKAGRIG
+2672 DRDKAGEIG

-2703 PFAYRRAK
+2703 PFAYDRDK
-2711 GNFTI
+2711 GDFTI

-2739 PGGMAYWYPGK
+2739 PGGVAYWYPGK
-2750 TEAKAQHKDYA
+2750 NEAKAQRKNYA
-2761 AIIDEIERKIDAV
+2761 VIIDEVERKIDAV

-2787 GSAGENDSSGGAG
+2787 GSAGENDSSGGTG

-2815 GASVSGVGGGV
+2815 GASVPGVGGGV
-2826 RPNIGARS
+2826 RPDIGAGS
-2834 GAAVIPSGEAGRVAK
+2834 GAAVIPPGEAGRVAK

-2900 HDEKRRIVDATG
+2900 HDEKRHIVDATG

-2941 DAVEDLRN
+2941 DAVEDLRK
-2949 KQKAT
+2949 KQKST
-2954 GRKVDEFALN
+2954 GREVDEFALN

-2996 IPHKGSNSV
+2996 IPYKGSNSV

-3017 LFDKRFSPNGKE
+3017 MFDKRFSPNGKE

-3089 TEMSSDTITSSGY
+3089 TEMPSDTITSRGY
-3102 PKPEREMDI
+3102 PKPEREM
-3111 RYKSSDDIVTSAED
+3111 
-3125 QAYLDAVKSGDT
+3125 
-3137 EAALRMIR
+3137 
-3145 KAAKKAMPNTKV
+3145 
-3157 VDEDGLPL
+3157 
-3165 VVYHGTNNPFNRFSE
+3165 
-3180 VNRGKNDYGWFGRG
+3180 
-3194 FYFFAPVNGDVDTAM
+3194 
-3209 SAAKDY
+3209 
-3215 GKRVVPAFVNIVNP
+3215 
-3229 NRTNAADTFTPDMVK
+3229 
-3244 ADRYSADAKSKGH
+3244 
-3257 DGTIAEHGDVDEIV
+3257 
-3271 AFNPTQIKSA
+3271 
-3281 DIAYDDDG
+3281 
-3289 NVIPLSHRFNPD
+3289 
-3301 MEDIRYKTSGL
+3301 DIRYKTSGL

-3319 YDVPSLLKVG
+3319 YDAPSLLKVG
-3329 TGEGSQVYGWGLYAS
+3329 TGEGAQVYGWGLYAS
-3344 NQRGVAEDYAEWAKT
+3344 NQRGVAENYAIQESGKRRWVKEDNIKRSMSSISRTMDYLERRIESTPYAESKSLRDQYTEANN
-3359 DPLSRYTM
+3359 RYNELN
-3367 IFRNGEKVR
+3367 RQLEALPR
-3376 AVDSPTTLKETAE
+3376 A
-3389 EYLQRLHISDIRW
+3389 
-3402 IKDTIKRG
+3402 
-3410 DRGFEAEVGNNVLLH
+3410 NV
-3425 FYGKEWENIFYNKM
+3425 
-3439 PEKMRQQVYR
+3439 
-3449 SSVMLARYVKDHIND
+3449 
-3464 YTYKEIPSTGRNIYE
+3464 YE

-3552 NLDVDNAEKSASE
+3552 NLDVDNAEESASE

-3580 SYGKDVKNGDE
+3580 SYGKGVKNGDE

-3666 EANDVPGAKDAV
+3666 EANDVLGAKEAV

-3708 GVATGMNT
+3708 NVGSGMNT

-3788 EAVKKMLDTQAK
+3788 EAVRKMLDEQAK
-3800 ALADANREVAKAQAE
+3800 ALEDANREVARAQAE

-3945 PDGTKSGKRK
+3945 PDGTKSGKRR
-3955 VIREKAKKQSEN
+3955 VIREKAKKQSED
-3967 FAQKNHPALDIG
+3967 FVQKNYPALDVG

-4051 NAIDPEHEYRHAEM
+4051 NAIDPEHEYRPAEM
-4065 ADVLLGDNGYISR
+4065 ADVLLGDNGYTSR
-4078 TRERVST
+4078 TRERVSA

-4094 SLAKSGDLKGAAKA
+4094 SLAKSGDLKGAAEA

-4121 ELDHKLRGKINRAL
+4121 ELDNKLRGKINRAL

-4150 EDAAN
+4150 EDAVN
-4155 ALRENINEMVNAL
+4155 TLRENVNEMVNAL

-4185 HLVES
+4185 HLIES
-4190 MRNARRESTI
+4190 MRNAKRESTI
-4200 LDTINRHIAELNRRL
+4200 LDTINRHIAEFNRRL

-4235 KVVRRKMEERDK
+4235 KAVRRKMEERDK

-4367 RRITGWKPLRVSVEA
+4367 RRITRWKPLRVSVEA

-4410 ASKMSQKT
+4410 ASKMPQKA

-4435 HSHSEFEKA
+4435 HSHSEFEEK

-4502 VAVAITF
+4502 VAVAIKF
-4509 SKFISDLIRGD
+4509 AKFISDLIRGD

-4535 FLKVKFGKTRVDFLS
+4535 FLKVKFGNTRVDFLS
-4550 GLAQSIVFSARM
+4550 GLAQSIVFSVRM

-4585 AVLGRFMRSK
+4585 AVLGRFLRSK

-4607 TGSTFDKQEIIYS
+4607 TGSTFDKQEITYS

-4672 TNTYDYNTYNNL
+4672 TNTYNYNTYNNL
-4684 SADYRFYKKLYT
+4684 SADYKFYKRLYV

-4738 KAGGDTSVLDDML
+4738 KVGGDTSVLDDML

>member
-28 SSDALANS
+28 SSDALANTQEAKS
-36 SFVDGD
+36 PVVESVHSVGTAPSFTHK
-42 GEPSVFPSGE
+42 E
-52 TNEWGGNLRN
+52 
-62 EGRKVMLR
+62 
-70 RDKNGKVSGYS
+70 
-81 TTTSMITKDDD
+81 MI
-92 GSFVVIP
+92 
-99 TVVDGRELSSEDAVS
+99 
-114 HYRKTGEYWGKAND
+114 
-128 EDSAREIARKV
+128 
-139 HERHQSGYQRKWND
+139 
-153 YIHSHWDDMSDDIR
+153 
-167 NDAGIA
+167 
-173 EEHARRVGGN
+173 
-183 SDMSNVA
+183 
-190 QNQPTFTRDEMLD
+190 D

-274 DPDFANDYSEAKKYS
+274 DPDFANDNSEAKKYS
-289 EMLKQYGRNFG
+289 EILKQYGRNFG

-335 ARGHESFAAFIY
+335 ARGHESLAAFIY

-392 IGDWIDY
+392 IGDWVDY

-427 LGVSAGVGAIAGGTA
+427 VGVSAGVGAIAGGTA

-511 GAAKALAETAKNS
+511 GVAKALAEIAKNS

-569 EAKRSGRDSNPV
+569 EAKRSGKDSNPV
-581 LTATIDEGLGGAG
+581 LTTTIDEGLGGAG

-620 MLKELKKETNYN
+620 MLKELKKETNYK

-681 RAYVDMFKQQ
+681 RAYVDVFKQQ

-806 DKRKAIDRVYRN
+806 DKRKAIDRVYKN

-843 GHKAAYV
+843 GHKAAYD
-850 LNGNRVLVDADAVDT
+850 LKGNRVLVDADAVDT

-904 EEGRQK
+904 EDERQK

-945 KAVDANGNF
+945 KAVDSNGNF

-960 MEFEKLFDLDGVSD
+960 MEFEKLFDLDRVSD

-998 TALYINNEK
+998 IALYINNEK

-1028 GGDIVRTGEEMVVE
+1028 GEDIARTGEEMVVE

-1051 ALSSSSRGLLSEGA
+1051 ALSSASRGLLTEGA
-1065 ARLAKAIGIKMA
+1065 ARLARAVGIKMA

-1110 YERPGAITSNE
+1110 YERPSAITSNE
-1121 DAAPEEAA
+1121 DAAPEETA
-1129 NKAVESEDA
+1129 NKTAESEVA
-1138 PAATPVAPAETTA
+1138 PAATSAAPMETAT

-1183 RKDGRM
+1183 RRDGRM
-1189 FTKAN
+1189 FTKTE
-1194 NGWITDFEDKKVTTT
+1194 NGWVTDFEDKKVTTT

-1218 RYVTQGKAI
+1218 RYVTQGKAT

-1239 AQVDKKAPEKAE
+1239 AQVDKKAPEKPIEKAIRAENTAQTAQNTEAVEPKTTAKESLAVSKAE
-1251 AVPQNASKATEKT
+1251 APAPISDDFVPHGMKTKVGLIKEDVAGRIFNIDQNIKIVGIDVHGSRIRGGNRADSDLDVV
-1264 ATEKAEEKPVE
+1264 VE
-1275 KKPEAGNFKQQHT
+1275 FDGDWSESALFDALH
-1288 AEVTK
+1288 K
-1293 EASGGREVARF
+1293 EPFEI
-1304 VDKDGVLHVKNEQDV
+1304 DGVKIDINPITK
-1319 GGKPRVTETLID
+1319 GKSGSL
-1331 KEGNIVPKPAE
+1331 KEYMARSSKPTE

-1355 SQAKPTEASKAAP
+1355 SRAKPKEASKAAP

-1374 VAEKPA
+1374 TEEKSAEKLA

-1395 AESKTPAKKG
+1395 VESKTPAKKG

-1421 AKGKRLYPADPAE
+1421 AKGRRLYPADPAE

-1439 EELLN
+1439 EKLLN

-1462 DWGKKVTYKKV
+1462 DWGRKVTYKKV

-1481 AKIIEAANDRVSKLE
+1481 AKIIETANDRVSKLE

-1526 LKWYRDYMA
+1526 LKWYRGYMA
-1535 NNAAW
+1535 DKAAW
-1540 INAFIQGNRWNG
+1540 IKAFIQGDRWKG
-1552 LMAEPPVTYRFKPG
+1552 IMQEPPVTYRFKPG
-1566 TYYAYPVWGYRTSD
+1566 TYYAYPVWGYRTVE

-1588 LEDKYPAREFFE
+1588 LEEKFPASEFFE
-1600 VEYWDRNYKGHKKG
+1600 VEYWNRNYKDNKKG
-1614 DVKGIKFRDGADLN
+1614 DVKGIKFRDGADLS
-1628 AYHMLFGKTTREST
+1628 AYHMLFGKTTGEST
-1642 ATEPIRDQSKVDLS
+1642 ATEPVRDQSKVILGFDS
-1656 FHGAFGED
+1656 AFGGD
-1664 KLADSGIE
+1664 ALADSGIE
-1672 FDDRANGSDISYE
+1672 FDDTANGSNITAA

-1699 DLWGKHQRGE
+1699 DLWDEHQRGGRE
-1709 GEAAMVAEM
+1709 EAWAAEM
-1718 EAARE
+1718 KASRE

-1778 SEGEMIAGGV
+1778 SEGEIIAGGV
-1788 RNDIPE
+1788 RNNIPE
-1794 VYKTYSDTKL
+1794 VYKSYSDTKL

-1815 FGLLYDRFMVNTKEN
+1815 FGLLYDRFMVNTKDN

-1885 DFVYKDYKRLENGLA
+1885 DFIYKDYKRLENGLA
-1900 NRKGGETLNLDEAV
+1900 NRKGGEALNLDEAV

-1923 RMDAISQEAVDEIN
+1923 RMDAISQEAVDEID
-1937 ALNGHVNRYN
+1937 ALNGRVNRYN
-1947 EYRAAVDKVA
+1947 EYRAAADKVA

-1975 AADSGIG
+1975 TADSGIG
-1982 EEAET
+1982 EETET

-2011 RYSTRTLAKAASLAG
+2011 RYSTRTLAKAAAIAG

-2044 AAHTGKDRQGKRIAL
+2044 AAHTGKDREGKRIVL
-2059 MVEPEVEAAYTNNE
+2059 MVEPEVETAYTNNE

-2099 ATIAKRWNDTLKDTG
+2099 ATIAKRWNDTLKEDG

-2127 KAKLLYGWM
+2127 KAKLLYGWV

-2146 QQQLSLDTEGQTS
+2146 QQQLGLDTEGQTS
-2159 SREISDFA
+2159 SREILDFA

-2173 GLSEKKVTDIVRG
+2173 GLSEKKVTDIVQG

-2201 AKSAISRKTKSGV
+2201 AKSAISRKAKSGV

-2291 ERAKKEGLRNTRMT
+2291 ERAKRESLRNTRMT

-2342 FEGISEQD
+2342 SEGISEQD

-2428 QARKSAMRKVGA
+2428 QARNSAMRKVGA

-2540 NFSAKALSGS
+2540 NISAKALSGS
-2550 RKDKSVIAEMMER
+2550 RKDKRVIAEMMAR
-2563 HGAADAESYTSKSAT
+2563 HGATETESYTSKSPV

-2588 LAMTQKDLFGDFFSF
+2588 LAMTQKELFGDLFSF

-2610 GNEDIR
+2610 GNENIR
-2616 YKTADEVLAMSDDE
+2616 YKTTDEVLAMSDDE
-2630 KRKNGILPSPSG
+2630 KRKDGVLPSPSG

-2651 GKWGVWRGIIVP
+2651 GEWGVWRGIIVP
-2663 ETEEGRKEL
+2663 ETEEGRKKL
-2672 DRDKAGRIG
+2672 DRDKAGEIG
-2681 IWAKSLRDAIHIA
+2681 IWAKSLRDAIRIA

-2703 PFAYRRAK
+2703 PFAYDRDK
-2711 GNFTI
+2711 GDFTI

-2739 PGGMAYWYPGK
+2739 PGGVAYWYPGK
-2750 TEAKAQHKDYA
+2750 NEAKAQRKNYA
-2761 AIIDEIERKIDAV
+2761 VIIDEVERKIDAV

-2787 GSAGENDSSGGAG
+2787 GSAGENDSSGGTG

-2815 GASVSGVGGGV
+2815 GASVPGVGGGV
-2826 RPNIGARS
+2826 RPDIGAGS
-2834 GAAVIPSGEAGRVAK
+2834 GAAVIPPGEAGRVAK

-2949 KQKAT
+2949 KQRAT
-2954 GRKVDEFALN
+2954 GREVDEFSLN

-2996 IPHKGSNSV
+2996 IPYKGSNSV

-3017 LFDKRFSPNGKE
+3017 MFDKRFSPNGEE
-3029 KNPQELFRV
+3029 KDPQELFRV
-3038 IFEHEVQHAI
+3038 IFEHEIQHAI

-3064 NAVGLEMEREAHNTP
+3064 NAVVLEMEREAHNTP

-3089 TEMSSDTITSSGY
+3089 TEMPSDTITSSGY
-3102 PKPEREMDI
+3102 PKPEREM
-3111 RYKSSDDIVTSAED
+3111 
-3125 QAYLDAVKSGDT
+3125 
-3137 EAALRMIR
+3137 
-3145 KAAKKAMPNTKV
+3145 
-3157 VDEDGLPL
+3157 
-3165 VVYHGTNNPFNRFSE
+3165 
-3180 VNRGKNDYGWFGRG
+3180 
-3194 FYFFAPVNGDVDTAM
+3194 
-3209 SAAKDY
+3209 
-3215 GKRVVPAFVNIVNP
+3215 
-3229 NRTNAADTFTPDMVK
+3229 
-3244 ADRYSADAKSKGH
+3244 
-3257 DGTIAEHGDVDEIV
+3257 
-3271 AFNPTQIKSA
+3271 
-3281 DIAYDDDG
+3281 
-3289 NVIPLSHRFNPD
+3289 
-3301 MEDIRYKTSGL
+3301 DIRYKTSGL

-3329 TGEGSQVYGWGLYAS
+3329 TGEGAQVYGWGLYAS
-3344 NQRGVAEDYAEWAKT
+3344 NHRGVAEWYAKK
-3359 DPLSRYTM
+3359 DVRDKRFGKLHGVPGMGLLSREGGLGSSELYLDGMKVERRSDGSPRAVVEDFLREHTPSEIDELIRQM
-3367 IFRNGEKVR
+3367 DDDEQGFRNLV
-3376 AVDSPTTLKETAE
+3376 E
-3389 EYLQRLHISDIRW
+3389 EPFI
-3402 IKDTIKRG
+3402 
-3410 DRGFEAEVGNNVLLH
+3410 
-3425 FYGKEWENIFYNKM
+3425 
-3439 PEKMRQQVYR
+3439 EKMYGPNWDELDVPEEEMSGRVGEVVDYFKR
-3449 SSVMLARYVKDHIND
+3449 HVKD
-3464 YTYKEIPSTGRNIYE
+3464 YKLVDISPKENVYE

-3503 ENARRAID
+3503 ENLARIAKQIKSEGLQEPVDPEFWQGARNPSGGRIYNYVVRMTGSPRA
-3511 AVKSLGLDQR
+3511 
-3521 DLDAT
+3521 
-3526 FGGDWENKLRE
+3526 
-3537 ATGQKVYQMVTDAFA
+3537 
-3552 NLDVDNAEKSASE
+3552 ASE
-3565 LLAKFDI
+3565 FLARADI
-3572 DGIKYPVD
+3572 DGVKYPVN
-3580 SYGKDVKNGDE
+3580 SYGKPVKNGDRV
-3591 AGWNYVS
+3591 GWNYVS

-3708 GVATGMNT
+3708 DVSTGMNT
-3716 DNAKSRSEEYDL
+3716 DNAKSRSEEYSR
-3728 AQKGLDRISLAVQ
+3728 AQDGLNRVSLAVQ

-3788 EAVKKMLDTQAK
+3788 EAVKKMLDEQAK

-3851 ASLSKKYGFS
+3851 SSLSKKYGFS

-3945 PDGTKSGKRK
+3945 PDGTKSGKRR
-3955 VIREKAKKQSEN
+3955 VIREKAKKQSED
-3967 FAQKNHPALDIG
+3967 FVQKNYPALDVG

-4027 MRYYALENPSKTN
+4027 MRYYALENPSRTN

-4065 ADVLLGDNGYISR
+4065 ADVLLGDNGYTSR
-4078 TRERVST
+4078 TRERVSI
-4085 RMANLQKAL
+4085 RMADLQKAL

-4121 ELDHKLRGKINRAL
+4121 ELDNKLRGKINRAL

-4155 ALRENINEMVNAL
+4155 TLRENVNEMVNAL

-4190 MRNARRESTI
+4190 MRNAKRESTI

-4410 ASKMSQKT
+4410 ASKMSQKA

-4444 VKSSVPFLNSFL
+4444 VKFSVPFLNSFL

-4509 SKFISDLIRGD
+4509 AKFISDLIRGD

-4535 FLKVKFGKTRVDFLS
+4535 FLKVKFGNTRVDFLS

-4585 AVLGRFMRSK
+4585 AVLGRFLRSK

-4607 TGSTFDKQEIIYS
+4607 TGSTFDKQEITYS

-4672 TNTYDYNTYNNL
+4672 ANTYDYNTYNNL
-4684 SADYRFYKKLYT
+4684 SADYKFYKRLYV

-4738 KAGGDTSVLDDML
+4738 KVGGDTSVLDDML